1 MTTNTSNSAFSN
13 AANVAVEIPVNNGRP
28 GNNMGIF
35 DDVPVLFEQ
44 DFDQHPVSSE
54 RLADF
59 EIAGIKTAWNER
71 SVIINTEGVGFD
83 RVFGFSEGRG
93 LLSALS
99 AFHRGQ
105 WNQPEVGLY
114 LKKNSGTNFETSNAG
129 YLTCMYQGTDPRF
142 VALKPESGI
151 VRLGYEY
158 GRYFVSDAIPTPG
171 PSPMKGEKDDVTHNR
186 RAYFLYKG
194 ADRILLGRKIM
205 VSPQIRLVNWEG
217 GVPHDV
223 TDEEGRPQ
231 YDAAAT
237 ISLIATYAEGYM
249 KSPHDAQTH
258 YEKKMAQKMDNNH
271 AAAVANK
278 LKSGKMR
285 VTIPESDLYEKMLLL
300 ADGKTIKVGDMLG
313 KTFVKVRAGVELG
326 TITISSA
333 NLLVALAMVERNT
346 KLRLAS

>member
-1 MTTNTSNSAFSN
+1 MNTHTTNSAFSN
-13 AANVAVEIPVNNGRP
+13 AADVAVEIPVNNGRP
-28 GNNMGIF
+28 GNNMSIF
-35 DDVPVLFEQ
+35 DDVPALFEQ
-44 DFDQHPVSSE
+44 DFNPRPVSSE

-105 WNQPEVGLY
+105 WNKPEVGLY
-114 LKKNSGTNFETSNAG
+114 LKKNSGTNFEASNAG

-151 VRLGYEY
+151 VRLGFEY

-186 RAYFLYKG
+186 RAYYLYKG

-217 GVPHDV
+217 GVPHEV
-223 TDEEGRPQ
+223 TDDEGRPQ
-231 YDAAAT
+231 YDIAAT

-249 KSPHDAQTH
+249 KSPFDAQAH
-258 YEKKMAQKMDNNH
+258 YERKMAEKMDKNH
-271 AAAVANK
+271 TAAVANK

-285 VTIPESDLYEKMLLL
+285 VTIPESEL
-300 ADGKTIKVGDMLG
+300 ANKTLRLFDGSTIKVGDMIG
-313 KTFVKVRAGVELG
+313 MTFTKVRAGTQLG
-326 TITISSA
+326 TVTVNSA
-333 NLLVALAMVERNT
+333 NLLVTLAMVERGT
-346 KLRLAS
+346 HLMPAK